1 MHKQHAGKVALSTA
15 GCVFSGVP
23 RHKLQRIREL
33 QAGKWRGG
41 HTRLSV
47 QIRAAAAVTQAA

>member
-1 MHKQHAGKVALSTA
+1 MHKQHAVKVALSTA

-33 QAGKWRGG
+33 QAGTWRGVR
-41 HTRLSV
+41 TRLSV
-47 QIRAAAAVTQAA
+47 QVRTAAAVTRAA